1 MKQNT
6 TRLNCSNQY
15 FLQVDDEDDDDDDP
29 NKTYD
34 LIILGLPWKTSE
46 DDIREYFEVVNEY
59 LVTWL
64 GSKNKSKYFCQPFGE
79 IHMVQLKKRPGSGE
93 SKGFGF
99 IRFVDKEVEKKVEVI
114 I

>member
-59 LVTWL
+59 FSQGQKINLNTFVSPSARFTWY
-64 GSKNKSKYFCQPFGE
+64 S
-79 IHMVQLKKRPGSGE
+79 
-93 SKGFGF
+93 
-99 IRFVDKEVEKKVEVI
+99 
-114 I
+114 